1 MTPLRLDL
9 TDHDALGRMRKL
21 EAWKQLKFA

>member
-9 TDHDALGRMRKL
+9 TDEQKLAQAKKL
-21 EAWKQLKFA
+21 ESWKKLKFA